1 MTAKDKISQTLMQLH
16 ANVITWVE
24 AEKVIFP
31 LIENIQQERIAL
43 VKQEGVVEYLVK
55 KLMDTVEAGIVE
67 MGNSLTAVRKCL
79 DKLESNQSGK
89 DYLVITSRGKP

>member
-1 MTAKDKISQTLMQLH
+1 MTPKDKISQTLMQLH

-31 LIENIQQERIAL
+31 AIDSLVSIA
-43 VKQEGVVEYLVK
+43 VHDAKQTGVVEYLVK
-55 KLMDTVEAGIVE
+55 KLMDTIEEGNVE
-67 MGNSLTAVRKCL
+67 MVNSLTAVRKCL

-89 DYLVITSRGKP
+89 DYLVITSKEKR